1 MILLRDGA
9 ANDGVDELIALTCFV
24 RLDFDL
30 DVTVLAFTAGLT
42 RVLGV
47 LVGGTA
53 DGLAVGNLRG
63 AHVGLHLELTQQAV
77 DDDLQMELAHARD
90 DGLAGL
96 FVGIGFG
103 RWGPPQPALPARC
116 PSFPGR
122 PWFSAQ
128 WPHG

>member
-1 MILLRDGA
+1 MYKRQACKHAGLHGALDALVDGADELFRDGA

-63 AHVGLHLELTQQAV
+63 CLLYTSRCAEKH
-77 DDDLQMELAHARD
+77 R
-90 DGLAGL
+90 
-96 FVGIGFG
+96 G
-103 RWGPPQPALPARC
+103 RNG
-116 PSFPGR
+116 
-122 PWFSAQ
+122 
-128 WPHG
+128 H